1 MSSCLELIFPIDGQI
16 DLDRLWKH
24 PINKGKVSAFL
35 NKSDGDNKI
44 FQSLLFQIAMSYNSG
59 SSPLGKVLII
69 TKSPWENQPLK
80 VQEMP
85 DSGFINLSLLNF
97 VFPPNFD
104 ELCQF
109 LTNLITSA
117 SEKNLPDLV
126 ILTQDYFEENSHRKN
141 CKILSLVRELAN
153 RIYDVKRTTKSIQCI
168 AAFPD
173 AVDNLVTKLHFFV
186 NEVWSLENDQKR
198 LTSAQ

>member
-104 ELCQF
+104 ELCQL